1 MAIGQ
6 TYLNT
11 IGSALGITAIETGIM
26 ISLMFSMFAIFFGLI
41 ATNGKQPQVTV
52 SFISLFATLIF
63 TFMGWYPIWVGSVLS
78 LVISIMLAMMFS
90 GKRV

>member
-6 TYLNT
+6 VYLNT
-11 IGSALGITAIETGIM
+11 IGAALGITAIETGIM
-26 ISLMFSMFAIFFGLI
+26 ISLLFSILSIFFGLI
-41 ATNGKQPQVTV
+41 ATNGYKPQVTV

-78 LVISIMLAMMFS
+78 LVISILLAMVFS
-90 GKRV
+90 GR

>member
-26 ISLMFSMFAIFFGLI
+26 ISLLFSMLAIFVGLI
-41 ATNGKQPQVTV
+41 ATKGKKPEVTV
-52 SFISLFATLIF
+52 PFISLFSTLIF
-63 TFMGWYPIWVGSVLS
+63 TYMGWYPIWVGSVLS
-78 LVISIMLAMMFS
+78 LVIAILLAMLFS
-90 GKRV
+90 GKKV